1 MHRLTCGI
9 SFLFRSVNLILFTL
23 LLVHLPTLRITGE
36 VIFTYKQD
44 KKDDRSRKSENFTS
58 RRGSVLLRSHLAP
71 TSNGLGSD
79 LSTCSQMLRQ
89 TMTNRWCCNLLMY
102 LMTTAS
108 ARKMTHTNKTN
119 YTQWFVTLF
128 ILACSQLHTSRQLL
142 RSVQAQQ
149 TDRSVFVHHWLQQ
162 QECWRRKIDQIPTP
176 ICSL

>member
-128 ILACSQLHTSRQLL
+128 TTSHKQAAIAICTSSADRQVGVCSSLVAAAGMLTPKNRPNSDTDLF
-142 RSVQAQQ
+142 SVG
-149 TDRSVFVHHWLQQ
+149 S
-162 QECWRRKIDQIPTP
+162 
-176 ICSL
+176 